1 MPVLRKFQSNS
12 DPNTADGRPD
22 IMLIVTSN
30 EDGNEVQATT
40 RPIEVKKK
48 DCIRS
53 CSRATVLIEA
63 GKHLKLQ

>member
-48 DCIRS
+48 T
-53 CSRATVLIEA
+53 AYVLVA
-63 GKHLKLQ
+63 VPLSS